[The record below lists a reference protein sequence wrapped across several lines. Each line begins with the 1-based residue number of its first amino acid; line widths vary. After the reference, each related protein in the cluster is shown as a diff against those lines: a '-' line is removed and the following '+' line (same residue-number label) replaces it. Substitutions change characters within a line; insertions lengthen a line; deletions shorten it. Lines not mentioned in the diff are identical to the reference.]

1 MQLDEQIQQHIYS
14 LPLELK
20 TEVLDF
26 VLFLEQK
33 QEKQAKE
40 RLKAL
45 MSAVPASVNL
55 ADELVADRRR
65 EAEKEQQEMTK

>member
-1 MQLDEQIQQHIYS
+1 MQLDEKIQQHLNL

-20 TEVLDF
+20 AEVLDF

-33 QEKQAKE
+33 RERQAKE

-45 MSAVPASVNL
+45 MSTIPASVNL
-55 ADELVADRRR
+55 ADELIAQRR
-65 EAEKEQQEMTK
+65 EEAEQEHKEMLA